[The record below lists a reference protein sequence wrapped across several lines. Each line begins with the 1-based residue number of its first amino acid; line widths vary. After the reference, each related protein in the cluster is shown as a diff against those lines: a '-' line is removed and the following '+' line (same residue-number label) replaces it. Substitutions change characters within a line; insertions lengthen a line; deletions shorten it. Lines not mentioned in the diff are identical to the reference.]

1 MLEDR
6 LLIWKFKQ
14 GSTAALSRIYEK
26 YGSELLTVA
35 VNLSGDRAAA
45 EDVVQDVFIS
55 FVQTVHKF
63 QLRGSL
69 KGYLAACVAN
79 RARDRLR
86 KNKRSQTVAISRAEQ
101 LTANT
106 AGPVQLAIESE
117 ELKKAELAM
126 ANLPYEQRET
136 IVMRLHG
143 GLKFRTIAKLQNV
156 SIKTVQG
163 RYRYGLNKLRTI
175 LNTEVTK

>member
-1 MLEDR
+1 MFEDR

-14 GSTAALSRIYEK
+14 GSAAALGRIYEK
-26 YGSELLTVA
+26 YGSDLLTVA
-35 VNLSGDRAAA
+35 ANLSDDKGAA

-55 FVQTVHKF
+55 FVKSADKF

-69 KGYLAACVAN
+69 KGYLATCVAN

-86 KNKRSQTVAISRAEQ
+86 KNKRRQTVAISQAGQ
-101 LTANT
+101 LAANT

-117 ELKKAELAM
+117 ELEKAERAM
-126 ANLPYEQRET
+126 TQLPYEQRET

-143 GLKFRTIAKLQNV
+143 GLKFKTIAKLQDV

-163 RYRYGLNKLRTI
+163 RYRYGLDKLRSI
-175 LNTEVTK
+175 LNGEVSK